1 LRAKRTS
8 LQFPRRHG
16 QGFERRPGNSKVG
29 RALAEFMIRD
39 ADAYKLDP
47 STIEEWVFYSHPSP
61 RHRIFAAMRWR
72 AEHLPDK

>member
-1 LRAKRTS
+1 
-8 LQFPRRHG
+8 
-16 QGFERRPGNSKVG
+16 
-29 RALAEFMIRD
+29 MIRD